1 MSNGVAAGVRSSA
14 WFRNVVAVLSVSL
27 MLMSSQQRVHG
38 QNPELL
44 FSKGFLVT
52 GNARLLFQKNLG
64 GKQVPS
70 RAGGDFLRTLA

>member
-1 MSNGVAAGVRSSA
+1 MSNVVTGARSGT
-14 WFRNVVAVLSVSL
+14 WLRNVVPVLSVSS

-38 QNPELL
+38 QNPELP

>member
-1 MSNGVAAGVRSSA
+1 MSNGVAAGLRSGS
-14 WFRNVVAVLSVSL
+14 WSRNVVAARSVSL

-38 QNPELL
+38 QNSELL

-52 GNARLLFQKNLG
+52 GNARLLFQKDLG
-64 GKQVPS
+64 GKQVPC